1 MNPKPSATRAMRLC
15 ASQGLS
21 YAGPRSARL
30 AVILHRFGR
39 RWETRMAL
47 GRPVE
52 PYRPFLRR
60 LADAY
65 LSALTSDRYPA

>member
-1 MNPKPSATRAMRLC
+1 MNQSPATTRAIRLC
-15 ASQGLS
+15 ASEGLS

-39 RWETRMAL
+39 RWAVRVMK

-60 LADAY
+60 LAEAY
-65 LSALTSDRYPA
+65 LSALTSDRYPD